1 MMMGGSVRQS
11 NLAES
16 RPFPIRPSSSGR
28 KLFLA
33 KTVFLWATRS
43 CPGHS
48 SVTTTQG
55 IYLPQGWQGKCS
67 HEMHTPTA
75 RVWSRRLLFEEVE
88 EGEEKVLS

>member
-1 MMMGGSVRQS
+1 MMGGSVRQS

-55 IYLPQGWQGKCS
+55 IYPRAGRASVPMRCTHRQPLC
-67 HEMHTPTA
+67 
-75 RVWSRRLLFEEVE
+75 VE
-88 EGEEKVLS
+88 PEAAV